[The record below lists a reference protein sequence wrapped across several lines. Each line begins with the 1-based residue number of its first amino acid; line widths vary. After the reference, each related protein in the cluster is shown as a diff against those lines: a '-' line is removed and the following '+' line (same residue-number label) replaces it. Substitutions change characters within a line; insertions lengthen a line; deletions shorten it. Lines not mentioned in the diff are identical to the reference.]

1 MKTSKLFQS
10 NIASTTNID
19 VGPLFC
25 PVYFLSRH
33 TATHVVAPCGPSAPP
48 CLLAGKLAWDPH
60 LKNATFTS
68 SSPRPGPR
76 ELSVTRDFCSS
87 FVTLTW
93 TWTWTWTW
101 RLADGAAALVKAWL
115 VIDRQTAS
123 SFNILQPL

>member
-1 MKTSKLFQS
+1 ML
-10 NIASTTNID
+10 A
-19 VGPLFC
+19 PLFC

-33 TATHVVAPCGPSAPP
+33 TATLVVAPCGPSAPP

-68 SSPRPGPR
+68 FSPRPGPQ
-76 ELSVTRDFCSS
+76 ELPVTRDFCSS

-93 TWTWTWTW
+93 TW
-101 RLADGAAALVKAWL
+101 RLADGAGTGVKAWL